1 MGKGSERGK
10 EVLFFPERRGRI
22 IVSEIY
28 ANVGLGQV
36 VRLEGLEDSNHDS
49 SDILRGVQEDP
60 RKAIRGGKVMNQ
72 VQQKYAIERIEGIR
86 VCKINDIKASCAF
99 EEALSDDK
107 KMELIYEGKV
117 SLKKREAN
125 ERRYS
130 YLYEYYDFAALQPDN
145 SAMEA
150 EMNTRIEAVNA
161 EARRLKDG
169 VMLGNKDEVYAMLQD
184 FSEKEF

>member
-1 MGKGSERGK
+1 
-10 EVLFFPERRGRI
+10 
-22 IVSEIY
+22 
-28 ANVGLGQV
+28 
-36 VRLEGLEDSNHDS
+36 
-49 SDILRGVQEDP
+49 
-60 RKAIRGGKVMNQ
+60 MNQ

-86 VCKINDIKASCAF
+86 VCKINDVKASCAF

-117 SLKKREAN
+117 SLKKRGAN